1 MSALDDTLSHL
12 NLTLTDFIKFLEE
25 EAVALASQNADA
37 LTSMV
42 PKRDEIHRALATQW
56 LHLAKLAGTQ
66 APQGLSELRD
76 HLYAKSTPS
85 RAWQQFE
92 ELVHV
97 TDRLNRINGRLIEE
111 QMRRNQAAMQVLQRS
126 LTHREVYGADG
137 KVSGFPNMNRRI
149 DSA

>member
-1 MSALDDTLSHL
+1 MSALDDTLSQLHQ
-12 NLTLTDFIKFLEE
+12 TLAEFIKFLEE
-25 EAVALASQNADA
+25 EAMALASQNADA
-37 LTSMV
+37 LTSMI
-42 PKRDEIHRALATQW
+42 PRRDAIHRALAAQW
-56 LHLAKLAGTQ
+56 LHLAKIAGTD
-66 APQGLSELRD
+66 APQGLTELRE
-76 HLYAKSTPS
+76 HLFAKSSPS
-85 RAWQQFE
+85 KAWQQLE

-126 LTHREVYGADG
+126 LTNREVYGADG